1 MSEDKKAVM
10 VRLPLKLHEK
20 LLREAA
26 QDSVKRGETI
36 TVPRLIVEI
45 LLARTESK
53 K

>member
-1 MSEDKKAVM
+1 MPEDKKAVM

-26 QDSVKRGETI
+26 QESVKRGETV

-45 LLARTESK
+45 LQARVEAK